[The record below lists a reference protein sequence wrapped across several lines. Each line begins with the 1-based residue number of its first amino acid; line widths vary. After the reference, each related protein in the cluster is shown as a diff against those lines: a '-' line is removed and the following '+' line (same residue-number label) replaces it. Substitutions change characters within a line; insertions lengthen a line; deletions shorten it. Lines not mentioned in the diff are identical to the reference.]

1 MTHPTR
7 SALSLPELPWLAAAA
22 LAPAIL
28 LLQHWEPCDSTASI
42 ASGDSI
48 LSIGL
53 CLVVGVFVAAGVA
66 LEPMFQPTARKMT
79 STATQSRWHR
89 NALAIACALAVAWL
103 ALATFAVSGR
113 GNLRFAVNGF
123 WQWTSML
130 VWGTS
135 IGLLA
140 TRPGFSRLGITV
152 MMALGIGM
160 LVYGFWEYG
169 VIQPELRRELE
180 RDPAGLFQR
189 QGVSLESSAGLIL
202 ADRIRS
208 TEMKGVYAL
217 ANSLGGFLA
226 GYWVLV
232 LGTWSARRS
241 RAWLVVN
248 GALLAAIA
256 FGLLLTKSRT
266 AWVAAGAGSILL
278 GLFSAMTHGHV
289 RGRTLGFGALA
300 AIAVSGIGLLVVY
313 QFDPLILQEA
323 GKSLAYR
330 FDYWRGAAS
339 LIAQEPWTG
348 FGVGN
353 FQASYVHV
361 KLPTAAE
368 SPADPHNFLLETAHA
383 GGIPCLLLVSI
394 AIGLAL
400 GIAIMQPRD
409 STPEAVHS
417 EVDRPIA
424 LAFWS
429 GAAISSVSLV
439 VWIFIVDSGDR
450 LVGSILAMVA
460 SGLVAV
466 AGTWWSAAK
475 TSVQSLVQKGS
486 ALWIAF
492 AVMLIHFLASG
503 GWLLPGT
510 MSMGISVLGLCLGGP
525 LAAARERKE
534 TSQSEIPQR
543 GVGRLG
549 WIGAAAMLLVAW
561 YATMAVPISRGLDRD
576 GTILGGEVREP
587 SPRQVWSL
595 TEADPW
601 DPELVRK
608 GIDWAVGQLAR
619 PMGKETRREWE
630 TVLRDLQKEFLAR
643 DPQNSLA
650 WDACG
655 QASLRVAATAGDSE
669 GRKPWLSE
677 ADRAFERASQLAPSS
692 AQGHLQA
699 ALAASLVGDQ
709 DRALEHCV
717 QSEKIDAATPHR
729 DRKIELAV
737 LVWPASL
744 IPRDAGLGTDAR
756 RGLSQDQIK
765 AEPVLR
771 YLRIRLNP

>member
-7 SALSLPELPWLAAAA
+7 SALSLPELPWLAASA

-53 CLVVGVFVAAGVA
+53 CLVVGVFAAAGVA
-66 LEPMFQPTARKMT
+66 LEPSILPMRRLR
-79 STATQSRWHR
+79 S
-89 NALAIACALAVAWL
+89 ALAIACALAVAWL
-103 ALATFAVSGR
+103 ALATFTISGR

-123 WQWTSML
+123 WQWASML

-140 TRPGFSRLGITV
+140 TRPGFARLGITA
-152 MMALGIGM
+152 MIALGFGM

-226 GYWVLV
+226 GFWVLV

-248 GALLAAIA
+248 GALLGAIA

-266 AWVAAGAGSILL
+266 AWVAAGVGTILL
-278 GLFSAMTHGHV
+278 GLFSVMAHGRL
-289 RGRTLGFGALA
+289 RGRTLGFGVLA
-300 AIAVSGIGLLVVY
+300 AIAVSGIGLLIIY
-313 QFDPLILQEA
+313 RFDPLILQEA

-353 FQASYVHV
+353 FQSTYVHV

-383 GGIPCLLLVSI
+383 GGIPCLILVSI
-394 AIGLAL
+394 AIGLSL
-400 GIAIMQPRD
+400 GIAILQPRD
-409 STPEAVHS
+409 SSPEVAQARVVS
-417 EVDRPIA
+417 RPLAI
-424 LAFWS
+424 AFWS
-429 GAAISSVSLV
+429 GVAISSASVLA
-439 VWIFIVDSGDR
+439 WIFIVDSGDR
-450 LVGSILAMVA
+450 LVGAILAMAVSAMAA
-460 SGLVAV
+460 S
-466 AGTWWSAAK
+466 AGTWWSVAR

-510 MSMGISVLGLCLGGP
+510 MSMGALVLGVCLGGP
-525 LAAARERKE
+525 LAVAGERKE
-534 TSQSEIPQR
+534 TGRSEMLPR
-543 GVGRLG
+543 GVRRLG
-549 WIGAAAMLLVAW
+549 WIGAGAILLVAW

-576 GTILGGEVREP
+576 GMIMGGAIREP

-601 DPELVRK
+601 DPELARK
-608 GIDWAVGQLAR
+608 GIDWAVVQLAR
-619 PMGKETRREWE
+619 PMGKEPRREWE
-630 TVLRDLQKEFLAR
+630 TVLSDLQKEFLAR
-643 DPQNSLA
+643 DPQNALA

-655 QASLRVAATAGDSE
+655 QASMRVAATAGDSK
-669 GRKPWLSE
+669 GRNPWISE
-677 ADRAFERASQLAPSS
+677 ADRAFERASQLAPAS

-699 ALAASLVGDQ
+699 ALAASLVGDWN
-709 DRALEHCV
+709 RAIEHCS
-717 QSEKIDAATPHR
+717 QSEKIDSATPHR
-729 DRKIELAV
+729 DRKINVAV
-737 LVWPASL
+737 LVWPAPLVPSEV
-744 IPRDAGLGTDAR
+744 GLGSDAR
-756 RGLSQDQIK
+756 RGLSQDQVK

-771 YLRIRLNP
+771 YLRNRLTP